1 MKTRVIIRNK
11 NQTIKRNRI
20 NKNIKRSKKKRV
32 EGGGYERRNS
42 NSSSKKFQKLQCSP
56 TSKSDDKFTCLSD
69 DAIFKLKNLW
79 NARHP
84 DVPIHSNEK
93 KDIWEFIRN
102 KMKNVCN
109 KESCWLKQN
118 FVHGKLNNELHN
130 AFAPKWPKEWKK
142 NPNEWLSS
150 LDIVNVMKQYEAAYK
165 CFDFIGPSPIDFDT
179 LEVDGTCV
187 WDELCHFDLQKEI
200 RAKKFKFGI
209 IFNLDPHYKPGSH
222 WVSLFINA
230 KKGKIFFFD
239 SAGDEIP
246 KQVMTLVERVIDQG
260 SKLEMP
266 IHFTFDQ
273 NYPVEH
279 QYGNTECGIYSLFF
293 IVHMLEDKITDHYLK
308 THILKDKYMEKFRK
322 IYFNPEL

>member
-1 MKTRVIIRNK
+1 MIRNK
-11 NQTIKRNRI
+11 KKTTH
-20 NKNIKRSKKKRV
+20 KKKRTHKKK
-32 EGGGYERRNS
+32 GGTKTKSNS
-42 NSSSKKFQKLQCSP
+42 NKFVNLQCSP
-56 TSKSDDKFTCLSD
+56 TVTVTQDTSSSYTCLSD
-69 DAIFKLKNLW
+69 DAIQKLKSLW
-79 NARHP
+79 NIRHP
-84 DVPIHSNEK
+84 DVPIRSNDK
-93 KDIWEFIRN
+93 KEIWEFIREN
-102 KMKNVCN
+102 MKNVCN

-118 FVHGKLNNELHN
+118 FVDGKLNHELKT
-130 AFAPKWPKEWKK
+130 AFAPKWPEEWKK

-150 LDIVNVMKQYEAAYK
+150 LDIMNVMKQYESAYR

-179 LEVDGTCV
+179 LEYDGDCV
-187 WDELCHFDLQKEI
+187 WEELCHFSLEKEI
-200 RAKKFKFGI
+200 KAKKFKFGI

-230 KKGKIFFFD
+230 KKGKIFYFD

-246 KQVMTLVERVIDQG
+246 KQIMKFVDKVMEQG
-260 SKLEMP
+260 SQLETP

-279 QYGNTECGIYSLFF
+279 QYGNTECGVYSLFF

-308 THILKDKYMEKFRK
+308 THKIKDKYMEKFRK